1 MSASRLR
8 PIELESEPSGELEN
22 MAEKAKKA
30 SNFLKALA
38 HENRLLILCMLAEG
52 EKSVTE
58 IERTLDVRQPTVSQ
72 QLARLRMDGLV
83 ATRRDGK
90 VIYYSL
96 ASEDARVILGAIYD
110 VFCGK
115 GRTARLALRPNSESP
130 DANRFSATSDHRVG
144 AIGEPRY
151 SLFVL
156 R

>member
-1 MSASRLR
+1 MPTPRLKQV
-8 PIELESEPSGELEN
+8 ELDPGPSDELEN

-30 SNFLKALA
+30 SDFLKALA

-58 IERTLDVRQPTVSQ
+58 IERTLEVRQPTVSQ

-83 ATRRDGK
+83 STRRDGK
-90 VIYYSL
+90 VIYYRL

-115 GRTARLALRPNSESP
+115 ARK
-130 DANRFSATSDHRVG
+130 VG
-144 AIGEPRY
+144 E
-151 SLFVL
+151 
-156 R
+156 

>member
-1 MSASRLR
+1 MPVSRLKQV
-8 PIELESEPSGELEN
+8 ELEPEPSDELEN

-58 IERTLDVRQPTVSQ
+58 IERTLEVRQPTVSQ

-83 ATRRDGK
+83 ATRREGK

-115 GRTARLALRPNSESP
+115 TRKA
-130 DANRFSATSDHRVG
+130 
-144 AIGEPRY
+144 
-151 SLFVL
+151 
-156 R
+156 

>member
-1 MSASRLR
+1 MSIANPGHSMPASRLK
-8 PIELESEPSGELEN
+8 PVPLDAEPAGGLEN

-58 IERTLDVRQPTVSQ
+58 IERTLEVRQPTVSQ

-83 ATRRDGK
+83 TTRRDGK

-110 VFCGK
+110 VFCG
-115 GRTARLALRPNSESP
+115 A
-130 DANRFSATSDHRVG
+130 
-144 AIGEPRY
+144 PRKA
-151 SLFVL
+151 
-156 R
+156 

>member
-1 MSASRLR
+1 MPTSRPK
-8 PIELESEPSGELEN
+8 PIEIDSEPSDELEN

-30 SNFLKALA
+30 SDFLKALA

-58 IERTLDVRQPTVSQ
+58 IERMLDVRQPTVSQ

-83 ATRRDGK
+83 STRRDGK

-96 ASEDARVILGAIYD
+96 ASEDARIILGAIYD

-115 GRTARLALRPNSESP
+115 GREGGRTANS
-130 DANRFSATSDHRVG
+130 
-144 AIGEPRY
+144 
-151 SLFVL
+151 
-156 R
+156 

>member
-1 MSASRLR
+1 MGPGPAREFEPRRLMPTSR
-8 PIELESEPSGELEN
+8 PKSVEIDSEPSDELEN

-30 SNFLKALA
+30 SDFLKALA

-58 IERTLDVRQPTVSQ
+58 IERMLDVRQPTVSQ

-83 ATRRDGK
+83 STRRDGK

-115 GRTARLALRPNSESP
+115 GRK
-130 DANRFSATSDHRVG
+130 VG
-144 AIGEPRY
+144 E
-151 SLFVL
+151 
-156 R
+156 

>member
-1 MSASRLR
+1 MTAIRSPISSPDSAMPTSRLK
-8 PIELESEPSGELEN
+8 PVELDAEPSDELEN

-30 SNFLKALA
+30 SDFLKALA

-58 IERTLDVRQPTVSQ
+58 IERTLEVRQPTVSQ

-83 ATRRDGK
+83 STRRDGK
-90 VIYYSL
+90 VIYYRL

-115 GRTARLALRPNSESP
+115 GRKDGRMAS
-130 DANRFSATSDHRVG
+130 
-144 AIGEPRY
+144 GE
-151 SLFVL
+151 
-156 R
+156 

>member
-1 MSASRLR
+1 MTLIRRPTSSPDSAMPTSRLK
-8 PIELESEPSGELEN
+8 PVEFDPEPSDELEN

-30 SNFLKALA
+30 SDFLKALA

-58 IERTLDVRQPTVSQ
+58 IERTLEVRQPTVSQ

-83 ATRRDGK
+83 STRRDGK
-90 VIYYSL
+90 VIYYRL

-115 GRTARLALRPNSESP
+115 DRK
-130 DANRFSATSDHRVG
+130 
-144 AIGEPRY
+144 
-151 SLFVL
+151 
-156 R
+156 

>member
-1 MSASRLR
+1 MPASRLK
-8 PIELESEPSGELEN
+8 PIELDAEPSGELEN

-58 IERTLDVRQPTVSQ
+58 IERILEVRQPTVSQ

-83 ATRRDGK
+83 TTRRDGK

-115 GRTARLALRPNSESP
+115 AQKS
-130 DANRFSATSDHRVG
+130 
-144 AIGEPRY
+144 
-151 SLFVL
+151 
-156 R
+156 